1 MEWTGTSAPHLPI
14 LFPAMTALHPASLQ
28 PPARNQT
35 PLLQPTSLAK
45 LPLPR
50 VGLLPILSDG
60 HFAVVYPFFVSHLIQ
75 PQPTSPDG
83 LHLISHNNANDNKQL
98 HQPLT
103 IWLVR
108 SFSMKL
114 PCSIRPASSGP
125 LFQGHWMPC
134 VWCRCRT
141 RAPQPRS

>member
-1 MEWTGTSAPHLPI
+1 MDGN
-14 LFPAMTALHPASLQ
+14 FCTASSYPVSSHDCIASRQ
-28 PPARNQT
+28 PPARSQT

-45 LPLPR
+45 LPLPH

-60 HFAVVYPFFVSHLIQ
+60 HFAVVYLLLFSHLIQ

-83 LHLISHNNANDNKQL
+83 LHLISHNNDKDNKQL

-114 PCSIRPASSGP
+114 PCFIRPASSGP
-125 LFQGHWMPC
+125 LLKGHWMFG